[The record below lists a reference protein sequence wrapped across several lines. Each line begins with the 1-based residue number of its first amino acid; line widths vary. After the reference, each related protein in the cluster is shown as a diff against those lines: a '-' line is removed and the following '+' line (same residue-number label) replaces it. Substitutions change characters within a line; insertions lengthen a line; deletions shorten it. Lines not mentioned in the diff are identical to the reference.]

1 MEEIPGEEGFPAY
14 LDSSIKNVY
23 ERAGVLRCP
32 DGSIGSLTMIGV
44 EWCEA
49 RDVLEPLMETTG
61 VILTVMGL
69 ALTLIGLGIG
79 TGVVVVGMMG
89 MIVGPAMVWY
99 VWRYL
104 QATSRSI
111 LFSSDGVTKSPL
123 GTAND
128 PRSWDGV
135 WRRSHAQIASI
146 EVEQLEP
153 PKQDGSTGYTH
164 GVRILMRDGYVAH
177 VAKHLEPDQAH
188 MVAVQMTNALIALR
202 SSVGTT
208 AGPRR
213 GEGDVLI
220 N

>member
-1 MEEIPGEEGFPAY
+1 MNFTCNTVDER
-14 LDSSIKNVY
+14 D
-23 ERAGVLRCP
+23 RAGN
-32 DGSIGSLTMIGV
+32 LTMIGV

-49 RDVLEPLMETTG
+49 RDFLEPAMEKTG
-61 VILTVMGL
+61 VFLLITGSLY
-69 ALTLIGLGIG
+69 ALVAVCAGGSAGHAL
-79 TGVVVVGMMG
+79 MG
-89 MIVGPAMVWY
+89 MAWAIAGSCMVWY

-104 QATSRSI
+104 EATPRSI
-111 LFSSDGVTKSPL
+111 LFSRDGVTRSPL

-128 PRSWDGV
+128 PRSWDGI

-146 EVEQLEP
+146 ELEQLEP
-153 PKQDGSTGYTH
+153 PAPDGSKGYTH

-188 MVAVQMTNALIALR
+188 MLAVQMTNALIALR

-213 GEGDVLI
+213 GEVDVFI